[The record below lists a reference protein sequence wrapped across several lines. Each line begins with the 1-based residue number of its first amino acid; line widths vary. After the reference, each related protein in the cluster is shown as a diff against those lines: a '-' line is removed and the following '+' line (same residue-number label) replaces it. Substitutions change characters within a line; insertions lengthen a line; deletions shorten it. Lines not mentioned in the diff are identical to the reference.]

1 MGWSLPQWSRSR
13 HQTVGMR
20 SRQQPSRMLPI
31 VEKLEDRTAPA
42 VALFSGGVL
51 SIDPTGSDQATL
63 QDGADPGRQ
72 VRVLMSSGTLN
83 LSDPALA
90 PILALGSTSTDATF
104 NLDISTDDVNRLRI
118 NYGFSQQNVVTF
130 SGLVPASLLDLEVRD
145 SAGAGSNLLIMAGN
159 VDLSAATG
167 GDLSVLAS
175 RLSMRLYGAIST
187 GAGDIG
193 LVSSLAGESLTIS
206 SLASPQLQGAN
217 ITVEVDGKVGDFAN
231 PLVVQ
236 TAGLLTVYTQN
247 ADAHLESPAPLK
259 LGNLDLGAA
268 TAYLEGA
275 FSTRQGGSYGSSTTV
290 DLPTLTSL
298 TLAGNVNL
306 RALTGSGSLATGG
319 KALTLYTSGS
329 ATFNGTISDAGGSVH
344 IAGDGT
350 QVLGGANT
358 YTGGSTVAAGATLV
372 LTNDAGAGSKTI
384 AVTSGGSL
392 ALSGG
397 ITVANNIFV
406 GGAGVGGAGAIR
418 NLEGANTLA
427 GNIGFSTTTTF
438 DTAAGSQLTAQGV
451 ISGSKLSGLTHTGN
465 GTLVLAGTN
474 TYGSNTIVS
483 SGTVVLTAAKAAST
497 VPILVAD
504 GATLWLDGSAG
515 GMTIANQI
523 QMEGTGTDG
532 SGALISSGGNN
543 TVSGGIILNSTAGI
557 AATAPNTLT
566 LSGVLSDGGTG
577 RGVTILG
584 SGTVILT
591 NANTCTGITTIS
603 SGTLQLGNGGTTG
616 SIAATEIVNDS
627 ALVFNRSNATTLS
640 TLLSGEGTLTVQQGS
655 VTLSSDNTASGPVF
669 IASGATLQ
677 LGTGGG
683 SGSLASDSISDNG
696 SLVYNRSGL
705 VTPAAVVSGSG
716 SVSYQG
722 TATYTVAN
730 ANSYSGATS
739 ILAGSTLVIS
749 NPDAMGSGTASVASG
764 AGLALDGSASSL
776 AVGNALTLSGSGPGG
791 EGALQNRGG
800 INTVMGGIALATG
813 SIIATAPGS
822 TLTLSGV
829 ISDGGS
835 TRGITHIGYGA
846 GVGAGTLWLSA
857 NNTFAGTLNNVAGT
871 VTLGTSTA
879 AGTGPIVVA
888 NGTTLALNGQGASLS
903 IANTIDIS
911 GSGVAGAGAIQ
922 NQLGSHTLSGAITL
936 KSGVL
941 IAPGT
946 SLTTTSPIS
955 DGGKVLGLTLAGGGT
970 MVTTAANTYTGTT
983 NIQAGTTLQ
992 IGNGTNSGSL
1002 ASGAVA
1008 NSGALV
1014 FQRNDGTGAA
1024 FSFTPLISGTGTV
1037 TVTQGA
1043 VRLVND
1049 NPFTGTTTVATGA
1062 TLFLGNN
1069 GPTGS
1074 VGSSIIAVAG
1084 ALNFNRNDAALT
1096 PFIEAASITGN
1107 GSIVVSTGAVA
1118 LTADSTFNGSV
1129 SVVAGATLQ
1138 LGTGGAS
1145 GSFLANTVNNN
1156 GTLSF
1161 YRSGSQTIGTT
1172 VSGTGKVQ
1180 FLGGGDYT
1188 LNQTNTYSGGT
1199 TIGTLQGTRVS
1210 LASSKAAGTGSIIVL
1225 DQSTLALTGN
1235 GLVVPNSISLAGSG
1249 VGGNGALL
1257 NTLGDNTLSGPIT
1270 LTAGSIVAAASG
1282 TTLLASAAI
1291 GDGGAVYGLT
1301 IAGSGTFSTS
1311 ATNTYSGTTQI
1322 LTGATLRVGNGAATG
1337 SIASSAIVVNGT
1349 LAFNRSDA
1357 TSINALISGAG
1368 TMRVDSGKVT
1378 LIADNTFTGS
1388 VTIANPATLI
1398 VGNGTKAGALPAT
1411 TLTNNGQ
1418 LVYSRSDYLGVT
1430 GTINGSGSVT
1440 YRSGG
1445 QFGIFAVNGYIGG
1458 TQVEGASTIR
1468 VASSS
1473 ALGTGLAT
1481 LTNTSVMELDGSLG
1495 NLILGNPF
1503 QLDSTGTVIEN
1514 QVGNN
1519 QITGRVTLGGNTV
1532 INRYSGTSLAIS
1544 GGLAES
1550 GGVPRDLKVTGNG
1563 TLLLSGAGTQTGGTL
1578 VSAGRL
1584 TLANNT
1590 AAGQGAILVI
1600 AGAALQLDGTV
1611 ADLSIA
1617 NSLVLAG
1624 SGPFSTGA
1632 LVNLAGD
1639 NTLTGNILLAGTIES
1654 FVENGSLRLTGVIS
1668 DAGNIHGITSRGNGT
1683 LELAG
1688 VNTYAGPTSVYSGNL
1703 LLTND
1708 SAAGTGLISVLV
1720 DGTLQISGSIDL
1732 ANAIRLSG
1740 DGVAGAGSLQV
1751 LDGDNAIL
1759 GAITLT
1765 NDSTIALSG
1774 ISTLQVDGVIDDGA
1788 LDNSLTV
1795 TGPDGSYLVL
1805 TADNTFTGST
1815 TIIGTGVILGDGTA
1829 ASGSLASQ
1837 SIIFNAGGGLG
1848 VYRTDTPAS
1857 PFVISA
1863 VISGDGEFAVFQ
1875 GAVELS
1881 GKSTYTGTTFID
1893 AGSLLQIAEQG
1904 SLESP
1909 VFLVLGELEY
1919 QQTGPVNLT
1928 AEYFGDGVILFTMG
1942 LFSTNTFALLTDSP
1956 FTGSLV
1962 VGDFVTLQVS
1972 CAIPASVILG
1982 SGSILT
1988 GSGVVGA
1995 IIAQAG
2001 LMSIVVPG
2009 QSNNGFLTA
2018 TDLDFASQ
2026 GAMSFAITDTGSTL
2040 TSTGLILNG
2049 GLDADLN
2056 SSTLILTPINTIAN
2070 QGTVLT
2076 LINFTQGGSVGTSRF
2091 TDNTGAVLEEGA
2103 EITIAPGVVGTL
2115 HYHFGSEA
2123 NDVVLLMVNNF
2134 SAYTYDASAGTL
2146 RVELGEDTNLA
2157 ASDLGASTS
2166 LIISPAS
2173 TSPIAWVQFGGDAI
2187 DGATA
2192 TALLINPALTGQ
2204 LIISQRSTVAT
2215 GSNSVALNGLTVR
2228 DNLTVALTLGEST
2241 AITIGGSGLDVTGS
2255 LLLASYFGSITQT
2268 APVDVAGASFFSAAT
2283 EIALNSQANRFGGA
2297 VTASAGGLVQLFAT
2311 GTLSTATVQAS
2322 IVTLNAT
2329 GNLSVGVTTSSV
2341 LNFVASG
2348 SITQTGPAISTGL
2361 VTINALGTVLLDHP
2375 ANDFSSLVI
2384 LVADGIRV
2392 QDASNLTLTRADN
2405 VSGNL
2410 VIGTIGNL
2418 NLRLPGGVLR
2428 AAGDISLTTAA
2439 ADSHIVMDGAT
2450 NQSITSTTGGIL
2462 IASSRLEAIGSTLGI
2477 TAVTSLELPE
2487 TVLLSTT
2494 GMASITINAES
2505 LILNGLLRADGKTG
2519 ASVNCIANTASLATD
2534 GMVRAYD
2541 QSGGNQESI
2550 NLAADI
2556 LGLAGTPNLV
2566 LGAGGSILVSG
2577 TIGTS
2582 SAPLGNVDL
2591 VGGSVVVTGSVYS
2604 LGNLLVQA
2612 NAGATSLGGNI
2623 VANNM
2628 RVELFGTSAS
2638 LEVPGSVTLAG
2649 TLTLRDT
2656 SAAGVNRFDGAIQA
2670 AELVVTA
2677 SSSALVFANSVALT
2691 GQADFSLLGSN
2702 GVEFDNT
2709 LIASQLNLNQSAGA
2723 YPVTLLG
2730 NTTITNLVTFNNGGE
2745 VTLGDNGNEVFYFRG
2760 GLNQI
2765 TGAST
2770 ILAMGTIRTNS
2781 APVAIS
2787 GLVVNGQPLA
2797 IDTTGTGIGAAIQ
2810 ILGPVDIVS
2819 GLTLKGLTNTF
2830 SGASTLTR
2838 GLVAAQQGGLT
2849 LGAGEAGFVI
2859 GEVETDNGPGST
2871 LMQTG
2876 GKITLNN
2883 ADLALNL
2890 GDYAPGVGM
2899 VFTLVDNTGSAMV
2912 SGIFNGL
2919 PEGATYTVD
2928 GQSFIISYLGGA
2940 SKNDIT
2946 ARVVRSVPLPVG
2958 PVVAQP
2964 FSLEPGSL
2972 VAGIGL
2978 GQVRIRSANGVEQ
2991 VITPFPF
2998 YTGSVNLATVDR
3010 SGDGVADAVVVM
3022 VAGGASPAVVVI
3034 DSATGRVSQSF
3045 YAFAPQFMG
3054 GGTVTGGL
3062 VNLNGVVTTIIAVG
3076 AGAGAE
3082 PSVTI
3087 FDAVTGQNLNR
3098 NFYAY
3103 AQSYTGGVTVA
3114 MTSPD
3119 IKQNSFIIAASV
3131 VNSHVTL
3138 FDIHTAVTRTVSS
3151 FYAFS
3156 PSDYLQPISVA
3167 GGQLMGADGKLFS
3180 AIIVGSATGWAPS
3193 VVVFSTAGMAQ
3204 KAFYAFSPNFLGGV
3218 RVGVSDLNRD
3228 GLLEI
3233 MAGSGPGTRGTLNVY
3248 DYNSLA
3254 LIDAVFLSENTDG
3267 VTLGS
3272 NLTV

>member
-51 SIDPTGSDQATL
+51 SIAPTGSDQATL

-72 VRVLMSSGTLN
+72 VRVLMSTGTLN

-90 PILALGSTSTDATF
+90 PILAPGSTPTDATF

-159 VDLSAATG
+159 VDLSASTG
-167 GDLSVLAS
+167 GDVSVLAS

-275 FSTRQGGSYGSSTTV
+275 FSTRLGGSYGSSTTI
-290 DLPTLTSL
+290 DLPALTSL
-298 TLAGNVNL
+298 TLAGNVTF
-306 RALTGSGSLATGG
+306 RALTGSGSLAMGG
-319 KALTLYTSGS
+319 KALTLNTSGS

-344 IAGDGT
+344 VAGDGT

-358 YTGGSTVAAGATLV
+358 YTGGSTVAAGATLA
-372 LTNDAGAGSKTI
+372 LTNDTSAGSKTI
-384 AVTSGGSL
+384 VVSSGGSL

-397 ITVANNIFV
+397 ITVANAITA
-406 GGAGVGGAGAIR
+406 GGSGAGDAGAIR
-418 NLEGANTLA
+418 NLDGANTLA

-451 ISGSKLSGLTHTGN
+451 IFGSKSSGLTHTGN
-465 GTLVLAGTN
+465 GTLVLTGTN

-515 GMTIANQI
+515 SMTIVNQV
-523 QMEGTGTDG
+523 QLEGTGTDG

-591 NANTCTGITTIS
+591 NANTCTGVTTIS
-603 SGTLQLGNGGTTG
+603 SGTLQLGYGGTTG
-616 SIAATEIVNDS
+616 SIASTEIVNDS

-683 SGSLASDSISDNG
+683 SGSLASGSISDNG

-764 AGLALDGSASSL
+764 AGLALDGSASSM
-776 AVGNALTLSGSGPGG
+776 AVGNALILSGSGPGG

-800 INTVMGGIALATG
+800 INAIMGVIALATG

-857 NNTFAGTLNNVAGT
+857 NNTFAGTLNNLAGT

-888 NGTTLALNGQGASLS
+888 NGATLALNGQGASLS

-983 NIQAGTTLQ
+983 TIQAGTTLQ
-992 IGNGTNSGSL
+992 IGNGTTSGSL

-1037 TVTQGA
+1037 TIAQGA

-1069 GPTGS
+1069 GSTGS
-1074 VGSSIIAVAG
+1074 VGSSTIAVAG
-1084 ALNFNRNDAALT
+1084 ALNFNRNDATIT
-1096 PFIEAASITGN
+1096 PFIEAASITGT

-1138 LGTGGAS
+1138 LGIGGAS

-1172 VSGTGKVQ
+1172 ISGTGKVQ

-1225 DQSTLALTGN
+1225 DQSTLALAGN

-1337 SIASSAIVVNGT
+1337 SIASSAIVINGT

-1357 TSINALISGAG
+1357 TSINALISSAG

-1430 GTINGSGSVT
+1430 GSINGSGSVT

-1445 QFGIFAVNGYIGG
+1445 QFGIFAVNGYAGG

-1481 LTNTSVMELDGSLG
+1481 LTNTSAMELDGSLG

-1503 QLDSTGTVIEN
+1503 QLNSTLPVIEN

-1532 INRYSGTSLAIS
+1532 INRYSGTSLAIL

-1550 GGVPRDLKVTGNG
+1550 GGVPRDLKLTGNG

-1590 AAGQGAILVI
+1590 AAGQGAVLVV

-1639 NTLTGNILLAGTIES
+1639 NTLKGNILLAGTIES
-1654 FVENGSLRLTGVIS
+1654 FVDNGNLRLTGVIS
-1668 DAGNIHGITSRGNGT
+1668 DDGNIHGITSRGNGT

-1688 VNTYAGPTSVYSGNL
+1688 VNTYGGPTSVYSGNL

-1720 DGTLQISGSIDL
+1720 DGTLQISGSIAL

-1751 LDGDNAIL
+1751 LDGDNLIQ

-1795 TGPDGSYLVL
+1795 TGPDGSYLAL

-1893 AGSLLQIAEQG
+1893 AGSLLQIAGQG
-1904 SLESP
+1904 SLESLT
-1909 VFLVLGELEY
+1909 FIVLGELEY
-1919 QQTGPVNLT
+1919 QQTGPVNLA

-1942 LFSTNTFALLTDSP
+1942 LFSTNTFALLTDSL

-1988 GSGVVGA
+1988 GNGVVGA
-1995 IIAQAG
+1995 ITAQPS
-2001 LMSIVVPG
+2001 LMPMVVPG
-2009 QSNNGFLTA
+2009 QSYSGFLTA

-2166 LIISPAS
+2166 LIISAAS

-2241 AITIGGSGLDVTGS
+2241 AITIGGSGLDVTGNLS
-2255 LLLASYFGSITQT
+2255 LASYFGAITQT
-2268 APVDVAGASFFSAAT
+2268 APVAVSGASSFSAAT
-2283 EIALNSQANRFGGA
+2283 GIALDSQANSFGGA

-2322 IVTLNAT
+2322 IVTLNAA

-2341 LNFVASG
+2341 LNLVASG
-2348 SITQTGPAISTGL
+2348 SVNQTGPAISTGL

-2384 LVADGIRV
+2384 LGADGIRV

-2410 VIGTIGNL
+2410 VIGTIGSL
-2418 NLRLPGGVLR
+2418 NLRLPGGMLR

-2519 ASVNCIANTASLATD
+2519 ASVSCIANTASLATD

-2623 VANNM
+2623 VANNL

-2649 TLTLRDT
+2649 TLTLSDT

-2691 GQADFSLLGSN
+2691 GQADFSLIGAN

-2810 ILGPVDIVS
+2810 ILGPVDIIS
-2819 GLTLKGLTNTF
+2819 GLTLKGLTNTL

-2946 ARVVRSVPLPVG
+2946 ARVVRRIPLPVG

-3204 KAFYAFSPNFLGGV
+3204 KAFYAFSPAFLGGV